1 MFIVGGASTL
11 IGVIGFL
18 IEAAIAVL
26 IIVFLIKGIKHFNR
40 KEERDIRQDYQ
51 RAQDTIDEIERELN
65 DRK

>member
-26 IIVFLIKGIKHFNR
+26 IIIFLIKGIKHFNR

>member
-26 IIVFLIKGIKHFNR
+26 IIVFLIKGIKHFNH
-40 KEERDIRQDYQ
+40 KEERDIRQDCQ
-51 RAQDTIDEIERELN
+51 RAQDTINEIERELN